1 VRASHLSFTEPC
13 YTLFS
18 QMPYYTSTLLRLEPA
33 LWIDD
38 VFASEAWPPRECSD
52 VNVDE
57 LAPRAH
63 TETLSKLQ
71 AHTGRAGSAGSFL
84 HP

>member
-1 VRASHLSFTEPC
+1 MRASHLSFTEPC
-13 YTLFS
+13 RTLFS
-18 QMPYYTSTLLRLEPA
+18 QVPYYTSTLLRPEPA

-38 VFASEAWPPRECSD
+38 VSASEARPPRECSD

-57 LAPRAH
+57 RAPRVH
-63 TETLSKLQ
+63 TETLSNLQ
-71 AHTGRAGSAGSFL
+71 DHTGRAGSAGSFL